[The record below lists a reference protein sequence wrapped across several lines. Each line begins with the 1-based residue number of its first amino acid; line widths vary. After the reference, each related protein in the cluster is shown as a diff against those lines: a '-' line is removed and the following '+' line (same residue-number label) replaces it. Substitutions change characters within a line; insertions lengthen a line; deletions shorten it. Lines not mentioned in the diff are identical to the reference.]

1 MGVFE
6 HAVLAQGYR
15 VIVDLAVAAKIRLI
29 PSTAPIR
36 KGGNPPSILTAQLF
50 WAEP

>member
-29 PSTAPIR
+29 PLYGTYSKR
-36 KGGNPPSILTAQLF
+36 R
-50 WAEP
+50 